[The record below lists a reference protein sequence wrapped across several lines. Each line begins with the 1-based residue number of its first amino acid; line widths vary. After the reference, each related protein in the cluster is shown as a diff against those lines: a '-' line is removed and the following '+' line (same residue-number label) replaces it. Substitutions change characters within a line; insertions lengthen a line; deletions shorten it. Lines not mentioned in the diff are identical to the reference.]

1 MRYDLLAIWKKVRAY
16 RQSNKGRQLIQ
27 SICEMEKD
35 NAAAHLRVFCDL
47 GGDLGEAIDW
57 ISENKFAESDKLTT
71 GLKWS
76 VITGERLSILIEAC
90 KAADSL
96 TRKMKEPLLK
106 KLADSLVH
114 KAGADRF
121 FLKDKIVGPLL
132 TVGKLDQIVTLAGQ
146 NINLLD
152 LALPVLKQLSE
163 SIKTDYEVW
172 PEDFGQFKLEFQA
185 RTAALANVDQ
195 NHKYVVFSDMH
206 MESVLDIRAGI
217 NHFNKNRELFKRVL
231 THYMENDCWTV
242 ITLGD
247 CEEFW
252 YCDRLYTR
260 INPLSK
266 VKPILD
272 NYSELYDKFSED
284 FYINTDPRR
293 FVKIRG
299 NHDEVWLKDAAVNIL
314 QQNGFPAIQVYDF
327 ALVKRNETE
336 ILLLHGHQFDMFN
349 CDAHNFM
356 GKFAVD
362 WIGNPLDQLDS
373 FTEQIF
379 KKNIEGFPLAPFYEK
394 NQWVNMLGSVQNPQ
408 IETELSFNEGL
419 VADKFS
425 QYGCSIIMVLTHY
438 PKILKDSMCYCFY
451 VNSGTSGWWE
461 GCVWTVEITPE
472 DVTLKGWEPESNA
485 ASQEYKASYVYS
497 LKTAGEFS

>member
-1 MRYDLLAIWKKVRAY
+1 MHDDFL
-16 RQSNKGRQLIQ
+16 NRQLIQ
-27 SICEMEKD
+27 TIWEMEKD

-57 ISENKFAESDKLTT
+57 IFENKSAAADKLTT

-76 VITGERLSILIEAC
+76 VIIGERLSKLIEAC
-90 KAADSL
+90 GVADSL
-96 TRKMKEPLLK
+96 TRKLTEPLLK

-114 KAGADRF
+114 KAANDRF

-132 TVGKLDQIVTLAGQ
+132 AVGQLDQIVTLAGH

-172 PEDFGQFKLEFQA
+172 PKDFEQFKLEFQA

-206 MESVLDIRAGI
+206 MESAPDIRAGI

-231 THYMENDCWTV
+231 THYAENDCWTV

-272 NYSELYDKFSED
+272 NYRELYDKFAED
-284 FYINTDPRR
+284 FYKNFAPHR

-299 NHDEVWLKDAAVNIL
+299 NHDEVWLKPAALNIL
-314 QQNGFPAIQVYDF
+314 QQYRFPAIHVYDF

-336 ILLLHGHQFDMFN
+336 ILLLHGHQFDPFN

-362 WIGNPLDQLDS
+362 CIGNPLEHLDS

-408 IETELSFNEGL
+408 IEAKLTINEGL
-419 VADKFS
+419 VIDKIH
-425 QYGCSIIMVLTHY
+425 QYGCSIIMGHTHR
-438 PKILKDSMCYCFY
+438 PKILKDSKNNSFY

-472 DVTLKGWEPESNA
+472 DVTLKGWEPENNA

-497 LKTAGEFS
+497 LTTAAEFS